1 MKNLIILLIFAI
13 LTTACEKST
22 LKITYPNDNFFLGK
36 LKSLGSDFTV
46 GSGGQTITIKNTD
59 GSETNYTFEKT
70 ISGLGGIYKDKDGKY
85 MVVVPAGDKAH
96 TVKDITPEQ
105 KQTLDEIIDIIG
117 EENSGGLMG
126 ALTTTEGFDDK
137 NVSNLKAGL
146 SEEKQNQLQSII
158 DNNFKNGT
166 NLGAYK
172 EYTK

>member
-70 ISGLGGIYKDKDGKY
+70 ISGLGGIYKDEKGNY

-137 NVSNLKAGL
+137 NVGNLKAGL

-158 DNNFKNGT
+158 DKNFGGGKNFGT
-166 NLGAYK
+166 YK

>member
-1 MKNLIILLIFAI
+1 MKNLIIILIFAI
-13 LTTACEKST
+13 LATACEKST

-36 LKSLGSDFTV
+36 LKSLNGFNVSAD
-46 GSGGQTITIKNTD
+46 GKTITTD
-59 GSETNYTFEKT
+59 KTYIFEKT

-85 MVVVPAGDKAH
+85 MVVVPAGDSAH

-137 NVSNLKAGL
+137 NVGNLKAGL

-158 DNNFKNGT
+158 DKNFKNGT
-166 NLGAYK
+166 NLGTYK

>member
-36 LKSLGSDFTV
+36 LKSLNGFNVSAD
-46 GSGGQTITIKNTD
+46 GKTITTD
-59 GSETNYTFEKT
+59 KTYTFEKT
-70 ISGLGGIYKDKDGKY
+70 ISGLGGIYKDEKGNY

-137 NVSNLKAGL
+137 NVGNLKAGL

-158 DNNFKNGT
+158 DKNFGGGKNFGT
-166 NLGAYK
+166 YK